1 MCAMLLQGVLVPL
14 LAAASGADAIQFR
27 SDPSVTP
34 YPLSSG
40 NGPWMVLVMGFHGP
54 EAVEY
59 ANTLATELRRDHNI
73 ATYVVVRIPESSH
86 VPVEANGVIGKIR
99 QYRQSAVLAGD
110 FGTMDEAKN
119 SCEQV
124 RKIRPR
130 CITRDMVPP
139 MRWRLG
145 PLCRAFVVYN
155 PLAPK
160 PQQMGLSRDPLVLKI
175 NKGPYSIFN
184 CPGTYTLLVL
194 QLGGARVPVGQEHL
208 LKEGPSLLA
217 QAGEIAELV
226 ARELRQDGFQAYT
239 FHDRYSSRVFLGSF
253 TSPEDPRIQQLAK
266 AVAGKKVHAV
276 TLLPAPLLWRVPAK
290 AESR

>member
-1 MCAMLLQGVLVPL
+1 MSGTLMQGVLVPL
-14 LAAASGADAIQFR
+14 LAVVLGAEPVQFR
-27 SDPSVTP
+27 ADPSVTP

-73 ATYVVVRIPESSH
+73 PTYVIVRIPESSH
-86 VPVEANGVIGKIR
+86 APVDANGVVGKVR

-110 FGTMDEAKN
+110 FSTMDQAKKF
-119 SCEQV
+119 CERV
-124 RKIRPR
+124 RKIRPK

-139 MRWRLG
+139 MRWRRG

-160 PQQMGLSRDPLVLKI
+160 DRRKKGIVDDPFILKL
-175 NKGPYSIFN
+175 NKGPYSLFN

-194 QLGGARVPVGQEHL
+194 HLGGEVVPVGQEHL
-208 LKEGPSLLA
+208 LSDGRGLLE
-217 QAGEIAELV
+217 QAGEMAELV
-226 ARELRQDGFQAYT
+226 VRELRKDGFQAYT
-239 FHDRYSSRVFLGSF
+239 FHDRYSSRVFVGSF
-253 TSPEDPRIQQLAK
+253 SSPKDPRIQQLAK
-266 AVAGKKVHAV
+266 AVAGKKVLAV
-276 TLLPAPLLWRVPAK
+276 TLLPRPLIWRVPER
-290 AESR
+290 AEN